1 MTTAH
6 TPIFIAPEWSAPE
19 TVSAASTTRLG
30 GYSVG
35 PFSSFNLGAH
45 VGDDAEHVN
54 ANRRSLVQHLQL
66 PATPQWLQQVHGDA
80 IHYADK
86 HTLVDSNVPVA
97 DAAWT
102 DQPNCVLAIMTA
114 DCLPVLL
121 ASQCGQVIAAVH
133 GGWRSLASGILQK
146 IVATLPVPSSDL
158 TAWLGPAIGPKHFE
172 VGDEVRTVFVEQNPA
187 FAGCFMAST
196 HDSKKCYADI
206 FAIASQ
212 CLEQSGVTRITAS
225 GLCTVSDERRFFSHR
240 RDQGSSGRMATLI
253 WRK

>member
-1 MTTAH
+1 MTTTIPVVI
-6 TPIFIAPEWSAPE
+6 TPDWSAPA

-30 GYSVG
+30 GHSAC

-45 VGDDAEHVN
+45 VGDDAEQVN
-54 ANRRSLVQHLQL
+54 ANRHLLVQHLNL
-66 PATPQWLQQVHGDA
+66 PAAPHWLQQVHGDA
-80 IHYADK
+80 IHYADSSVANSK
-86 HTLVDSNVPVA
+86 VPVA

-102 DQPNCVLAIMTA
+102 DQPNCTLAIMTA

-121 ASQCGQVIAAVH
+121 ASKCGQVIAAVH

-146 IVATLPVPSSDL
+146 IVAALPVPAGDMS
-158 TAWLGPAIGPKHFE
+158 AWLGPAIGPNHFE
-172 VGDEVRTVFVEQNPA
+172 VGNEVRAVFVDQDTA
-187 FAGCFMAST
+187 FAACFIDST
-196 HDSKKCYADI
+196 HDRNKCYADI

-212 CLEQSGVTRITAS
+212 CLEQAGVTNITAS

-240 RDQGSSGRMATLI
+240 RDNGSSGRMATLI